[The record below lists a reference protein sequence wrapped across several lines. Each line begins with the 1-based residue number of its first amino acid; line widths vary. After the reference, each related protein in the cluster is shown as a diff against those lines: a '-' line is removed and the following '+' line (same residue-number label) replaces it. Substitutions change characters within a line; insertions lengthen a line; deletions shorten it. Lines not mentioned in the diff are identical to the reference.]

1 MRKIPVI
8 APDSP
13 LRLFR
18 NFARIVWRHLGLPD
32 PTPAQLDICDYL
44 QYGPKLAV
52 IQAFRAIGKSYLTV
66 AYAAWCLLLNPQE
79 LIFVVSASK
88 DCADLFTK
96 FLRRLIDEMPILQ
109 HLQPDSLR
117 GDMDS
122 AVSFQVGCCV
132 PQRSPSVV
140 SKGITGQITGSR
152 ATIIIGD
159 DLEVPNNSATPSMR
173 EKLAIAVQEFA
184 AILLPKDERTGVDPK
199 VRILGTPQTEN
210 TVYGVMERSGYQIR
224 IWPVE
229 IPDETRRAN
238 YGDRLA
244 PFVSNM
250 VGSPGDP
257 VEPTRFGRLE
267 IESRRLQY
275 GKTGYAL
282 QFMLDTSLSDAERYP
297 LKLHDL
303 IIADFDPAG
312 AREVYLHSS
321 HPRCRLSHLENPGLD
336 RDGFYGPSDVY
347 GEITK
352 YEATV
357 LAVDPSGRGAD
368 EMAICG
374 ASALSGYIFVH
385 SVFGLLGSGYSEE
398 NLEFI
403 AREAK
408 RLKAHRI
415 VVEANFGDGMFS
427 QLLRPVLQRIYPCTI
442 EEVKHSIQ
450 KERRIIDTLGPVID
464 GHRMIVNS
472 GVPVYDIE
480 KRPDEEPTRAR
491 ARQLFHQM
499 TRISYEKGCLMHDDR
514 LDALSIAVSS
524 LAETLSRNAKAEA
537 RMREDMEEDSPN
549 TTQSWMDQ
557 SSSMSPLFSF

>member
-1 MRKIPVI
+1 MKKIPVI
-8 APDSP
+8 PADSP

-32 PTPAQLDICDYL
+32 PTPVQLDICDYL
-44 QYGPKLAV
+44 QYGPKLSV
-52 IQAFRAIGKSYLTV
+52 VEAFRAVGKSYLTV

-96 FLRRLIDEMPILQ
+96 FLRRLIEEMPILQ
-109 HLQPDSLR
+109 HLRPDPLR

-152 ATIIIGD
+152 ATVIIGD
-159 DLEVPNNSATPSMR
+159 DLEVPNNSSTPSMR
-173 EKLAIAVQEFA
+173 EKLAVAVQEFA

-238 YGDRLA
+238 YGERLS
-244 PFVSNM
+244 PFVCNLI
-250 VGSPGDP
+250 GSAGDP
-257 VEPTRFGRLE
+257 VEPTRFGKLE
-267 IESRRLQY
+267 MESRRLQY

-282 QFMLDTSLSDAERYP
+282 QFMLDTSLSDSERYP

-303 IIADFDPAG
+303 IVADFDPVG
-312 AREVYLHSS
+312 AREVYLHSNN
-321 HPRCRLSHLENPGLD
+321 PRCRLSHLENPGLD
-336 RDGFYGPSDVY
+336 RDGFFGPSDVY

-352 YEATV
+352 FEATI
-357 LAVDPSGRGAD
+357 LSVDPSGRGAD
-368 EMAICG
+368 ETSICG

-385 SVFGLLGSGYSEE
+385 SVFGLVGGYTEE
-398 NLEFI
+398 TLEFI

-408 RLKAHRI
+408 RLRAGKI
-415 VVEANFGDGMFS
+415 VIEANFGDGMFS

-472 GVPVYDIE
+472 SIPEYDI
-480 KRPDEEPTRAR
+480 KHRPDEEPTRAR

-499 TRISYEKGCLMHDDR
+499 TRISYERGCLMHDDR
-514 LDALSIAVSS
+514 LDALSIAVGA

-537 RMREDMEEDSPN
+537 RLREELEDDGPSAPA
-549 TTQSWMDQ
+549 SWIDQ
-557 SSSMSPLFSF
+557 PVSMSPLFSF